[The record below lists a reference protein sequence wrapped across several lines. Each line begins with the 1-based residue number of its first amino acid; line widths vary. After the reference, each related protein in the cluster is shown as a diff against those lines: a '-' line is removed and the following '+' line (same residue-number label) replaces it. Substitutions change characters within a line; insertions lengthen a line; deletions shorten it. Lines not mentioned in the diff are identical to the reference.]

1 MSKIKEVEYK
11 ILSFSTTMR
20 NPQRIVEFLKVLLP
34 YENHTLSNEVIM
46 QIIAGVIKNKLYIT
60 NYERENFKE
69 ILLDSDRILNSMEV
83 QSIIENSPQN
93 HKEAGF
99 DKGWE
104 SRFDTLYKLSME
116 FGFCFYEKD
125 KPLLISNTGHLLID
139 AFNEIPTNDTK
150 INNVFLNAL
159 MKYQRNNPFRKVKN
173 DNVPL
178 VLLLQTMSELK
189 EKVGHS
195 KISRNE
201 IPFLLCWRDSDYKSL
216 AAFIINFRAM
226 YSNPSNEVVYEKCL
240 ELLESTNTT
249 RFKISQICV
258 ESVDEYIRKM
268 RITGIISLRGAG
280 RYIDFNTFEKDKI
293 DYILKNYSKQAKIA
307 NKEEY
312 FKSMGQIDTHILDLK
327 ENIPIEDKIDLK
339 LSALQKFAN
348 SYTKEQIYNEL
359 EKLKDKN
366 SKSNDLVFK
375 FIPEPTRFEF
385 LTAIALKQNLDNVE
399 VLPNYSI
406 DDEGLPKN
414 HASGNMA
421 DIICKDSK
429 NNAIFEVSLIVGRK
443 QLELE
448 LIPITRH
455 LRESMLDNV
464 NNFAVFVAPKIF
476 EDSKLYVEFLEDKK
490 HLNIY
495 NFDIPEFI
503 QKLKNTDSLSE
514 IANA

>member
-60 NYERENFKE
+60 NYERKNFKE

-139 AFNEIPTNDTK
+139 AFNEIPTNDAK

-226 YSNPSNEVVYEKCL
+226 YSNPSNEIV
-240 ELLESTNTT
+240 
-249 RFKISQICV
+249 
-258 ESVDEYIRKM
+258 M
-268 RITGIISLRGAG
+268 
-280 RYIDFNTFEKDKI
+280 
-293 DYILKNYSKQAKIA
+293 
-307 NKEEY
+307 
-312 FKSMGQIDTHILDLK
+312 KS
-327 ENIPIEDKIDLK
+327 
-339 LSALQKFAN
+339 A
-348 SYTKEQIYNEL
+348 
-359 EKLKDKN
+359 
-366 SKSNDLVFK
+366 
-375 FIPEPTRFEF
+375 
-385 LTAIALKQNLDNVE
+385 
-399 VLPNYSI
+399 
-406 DDEGLPKN
+406 
-414 HASGNMA
+414 
-421 DIICKDSK
+421 
-429 NNAIFEVSLIVGRK
+429 
-443 QLELE
+443 
-448 LIPITRH
+448 
-455 LRESMLDNV
+455 
-464 NNFAVFVAPKIF
+464 
-476 EDSKLYVEFLEDKK
+476 
-490 HLNIY
+490 
-495 NFDIPEFI
+495 
-503 QKLKNTDSLSE
+503 
-514 IANA
+514 